1 MLDFKNKKI
10 TIMGLGLH
18 GGGLAVTKFLAKQG
32 AQLTV
37 TDLKNAKQLHVTL
50 AQLKKYLSA
59 DKAGKIKFVLGQHL
73 MANFR
78 NADMIIKNPGVRQN
92 SKYLLEAKK
101 YKIPIET
108 DLSLFFK
115 LCPSR
120 KIIGITG
127 TKGKSTTV
135 SLVYKIIK
143 RYKKDAI
150 LGGNI
155 RISPLNFLPKIKRDT
170 PVVLELSSWQLEG
183 LEESKFSP
191 RFSLVTNVLV
201 DHLNTYKNMA
211 AYAKAKE
218 LIFKFQKPEDF
229 LVLNKDNEQTKKMAA
244 SAASKVFWFSRQK
257 LDPKENGAYL
267 EKDWLVFQVGNKKQ
281 KILNTNKIKLAGEHN
296 LSNVLAAACLTKIFG
311 VPNKII
317 NEVVAEFKGIE
328 GRLQLVRNFQRIKF
342 YNDTTATT
350 PDAVIA
356 ALNFFKQK
364 VVLLAGGTDKKLNFK
379 DLARVIKQKVRALIL
394 FEGTATEK
402 LVKELKKINC
412 NQELI
417 FVDSVPEA
425 FKQAKYILKAGDVFL
440 LSPGAASFGLF
451 INEFDRGAQFNQE
464 VKKLK

>member
-143 RYKKDAI
+143 RYKKDA
-150 LGGNI
+150 
-155 RISPLNFLPKIKRDT
+155 
-170 PVVLELSSWQLEG
+170 
-183 LEESKFSP
+183 
-191 RFSLVTNVLV
+191 
-201 DHLNTYKNMA
+201 
-211 AYAKAKE
+211 
-218 LIFKFQKPEDF
+218 
-229 LVLNKDNEQTKKMAA
+229 
-244 SAASKVFWFSRQK
+244 
-257 LDPKENGAYL
+257 
-267 EKDWLVFQVGNKKQ
+267 
-281 KILNTNKIKLAGEHN
+281 
-296 LSNVLAAACLTKIFG
+296 
-311 VPNKII
+311 
-317 NEVVAEFKGIE
+317 
-328 GRLQLVRNFQRIKF
+328 
-342 YNDTTATT
+342 
-350 PDAVIA
+350 
-356 ALNFFKQK
+356 
-364 VVLLAGGTDKKLNFK
+364 
-379 DLARVIKQKVRALIL
+379 
-394 FEGTATEK
+394 
-402 LVKELKKINC
+402 
-412 NQELI
+412 
-417 FVDSVPEA
+417 
-425 FKQAKYILKAGDVFL
+425 
-440 LSPGAASFGLF
+440 
-451 INEFDRGAQFNQE
+451 
-464 VKKLK
+464 